1 MSLPEVERVLQ
12 RALRD
17 EAFRALLRA
26 NPDAALG
33 SYELTAEERARILG
47 SGATPLSTPP
57 GSGAREN

>member
-1 MSLPEVERVLQ
+1 MSLPEVERPLQ
-12 RALRD
+12 HALD
-17 EAFRALLRA
+17 
-26 NPDAALG
+26 